1 MSFDLFVAKRIY
13 SSLDGNLDFS
23 RQAIRIAIC
32 GVAIGLSVMLI
43 SLSVVLGFKDEISNK
58 VIGFGSHLKIVSRTL
73 DANNEIMPVIISDT
87 INNIIEQTPG
97 ITTTQY
103 YVFKNALLKTETD
116 FCGIVFKGIGE
127 NYDMS
132 FFENC
137 LIDGKIP
144 HFTSSESS
152 NEILISNS
160 TAKILGL
167 EVGDKVFSYFMSPQS
182 VRSRRFTVSGI
193 FETNLTEYDRSIAF
207 TDIYTVRRLNNW
219 GSDMVSGCEMK
230 VDDFHNVAHIT
241 YKLAK
246 KINGLYDRNGAVYGT
261 FTIKELEPN
270 IFSWLNV
277 LDTNVVMILILM
289 ICVSCV
295 TIISGLLII
304 ILERINMIGVLKSL
318 GANNTSIRIIF
329 INFALMIVGKGV
341 LIGNAIGIVLCFIQM
356 LWKPIKLDASVYYI
370 DFIPIKMDL
379 IGILSVNILTI
390 SLTAIVIL
398 GTSFLASKQ
407 RPTVC
412 MKYE

>member
-87 INNIIEQTPG
+87 INNIIDQTPG

-230 VDDFHNVAHIT
+230 VDDFHNVDHIT

-304 ILERINMIGVLKSL
+304 ILERINKIGVLKSL
-318 GANNTSIRIIF
+318 GANNTSIRKIF

>member
-116 FCGIVFKGIGE
+116 FCGIVFKGIGA

-137 LIDGKIP
+137 LIDGNIP

-230 VDDFHNVAHIT
+230 VDDFHNVDHIT

-318 GANNTSIRIIF
+318 GANNTSIRKIF

>member
-13 SSLDGNLDFS
+13 SSHDGNLDFS
-23 RQAIRIAIC
+23 RQAIRIAVC
-32 GVAIGLSVMLI
+32 GIAIGLSVMLI
-43 SLSVVLGFKDEISNK
+43 SLAVVLGFKDEISNK

-73 DANNEIMPVIISDT
+73 DANNEIMPVIITDT
-87 INNIIEQTPG
+87 INNIIDQTPG
-97 ITTTQY
+97 ITTTQH
-103 YVFKNALLKTETD
+103 YVFKNAILKTETD
-116 FCGIVFKGIGE
+116 FCGIIFKGIGE

-132 FFENC
+132 FFKNC
-137 LIDGKIP
+137 LVDGSIP

-160 TAKILGL
+160 TAKTLGL

-182 VRSRRFTVSGI
+182 VRSRRFTISGI

-230 VDDFHNVAHIT
+230 VNDFHNVDHIT
-241 YKLAK
+241 YNLAK
-246 KINGLYDRNGAVYGT
+246 KINGLYDRHGAVYGT

-318 GANNTSIRIIF
+318 GASNSSIRKIF
-329 INFALMIVGKGV
+329 INFALMIVGKGL
-341 LIGNAIGIVLCFIQM
+341 LIGNVIGIVICVIQM

-379 IGILSVNILTI
+379 LSILSVNILTI
-390 SLTAIVIL
+390 FLTAIVIL
-398 GTSFLASKQ
+398 GTSFLASHQ

>member
-73 DANNEIMPVIISDT
+73 DANNEILPVIISDT
-87 INNIIEQTPG
+87 INNIIDQTPG

-230 VDDFHNVAHIT
+230 VDDFHNVDHIT

-295 TIISGLLII
+295 TYYCR
-304 ILERINMIGVLKSL
+304 ERS
-318 GANNTSIRIIF
+318 SYR
-329 INFALMIVGKGV
+329 
-341 LIGNAIGIVLCFIQM
+341 
-356 LWKPIKLDASVYYI
+356 
-370 DFIPIKMDL
+370 
-379 IGILSVNILTI
+379 
-390 SLTAIVIL
+390 
-398 GTSFLASKQ
+398 
-407 RPTVC
+407 
-412 MKYE
+412 

>member
-116 FCGIVFKGIGE
+116 FCGIVFKGIDE

-230 VDDFHNVAHIT
+230 VDDFHNVDHIT

-318 GANNTSIRIIF
+318 GANNTSIRKIF

>member
-230 VDDFHNVAHIT
+230 VDDFHNVDHIT

-318 GANNTSIRIIF
+318 GANNTSIRKIF

>member
-97 ITTTQY
+97 ITTKQY

-230 VDDFHNVAHIT
+230 VDDFHNVDHIT

-318 GANNTSIRIIF
+318 GANNTSIRKIF

-379 IGILSVNILTI
+379 IGILSVNFLTI

>member
-87 INNIIEQTPG
+87 INNIIDQTPG

-182 VRSRRFTVSGI
+182 IRSRRFTVSGI

-230 VDDFHNVAHIT
+230 VDDFHNVDHIT

-318 GANNTSIRIIF
+318 GANNTSIRKIF

>member
-13 SSLDGNLDFS
+13 SSPDGNLDFS

-87 INNIIEQTPG
+87 INNIIDQTPG

-144 HFTSSESS
+144 HFKSSESS

-167 EVGDKVFSYFMSPQS
+167 EVGDKVFSYFMSSQS

-230 VDDFHNVAHIT
+230 VDDFHNVDHIT

-277 LDTNVVMILILM
+277 LDTNVVMILTLM

-318 GANNTSIRIIF
+318 GANNTSIRKIF

>member
-87 INNIIEQTPG
+87 INNIIDQTPG

-230 VDDFHNVAHIT
+230 VDDFHNVDHIT

-304 ILERINMIGVLKSL
+304 ILERINMIGILKSL
-318 GANNTSIRIIF
+318 GANNTSIRKIF

-356 LWKPIKLDASVYYI
+356 LWKLIKLDASVYYI

>member
-87 INNIIEQTPG
+87 INNIIDQTPG

-167 EVGDKVFSYFMSPQS
+167 EVGDKVFSYFMSSQS

-230 VDDFHNVAHIT
+230 VDDFHNIDHIT

-318 GANNTSIRIIF
+318 GANNTSIRKIF

>member
-87 INNIIEQTPG
+87 INNIIDQTPG

-230 VDDFHNVAHIT
+230 VDDFHNVDHIT

-318 GANNTSIRIIF
+318 GANNTSIRKIF
-329 INFALMIVGKGV
+329 INFALIIVGKGV

>member
-87 INNIIEQTPG
+87 INNIIDQTPG

-230 VDDFHNVAHIT
+230 VDDFHNVDHIT

-318 GANNTSIRIIF
+318 GANNTSIRKIF

-390 SLTAIVIL
+390 SLTAIVII

>member
-43 SLSVVLGFKDEISNK
+43 SLSVVLGFKDEISKK

-87 INNIIEQTPG
+87 INNIIDQTPG

-116 FCGIVFKGIGE
+116 FCGIVFKGIGD

-152 NEILISNS
+152 NEILISSS

-230 VDDFHNVAHIT
+230 VDDFHNVDHIT

-318 GANNTSIRIIF
+318 GANNTSIRKIF

>member
-87 INNIIEQTPG
+87 INNIIDQTPG

-230 VDDFHNVAHIT
+230 VDDFHNVDHIT

-318 GANNTSIRIIF
+318 GANNTSIRKIF